1 MALSNNTQ
9 NYASNGKQQAIKT
22 QVEQQAKLLQSKI
35 LIPKKSGSTASAQTS
50 SSSAELAMQTG
61 SIEDFL
67 LISLGEVADGAR
79 QDMVDFKKR
88 LDANT
93 KHQNLLRDLRSKA
106 RSKDKSEVQDFI
118 KAHPELKNSEL
129 IGKFKSG
136 SIDWDALSEDID
148 GELESLNGISSSLS
162 FAMQV
167 IATRVTQAEN
177 LASTLFKKISDSA
190 NQIIGNI

>member
-9 NYASNGKQQAIKT
+9 NYATNGKQQAIKT

-35 LIPKKSGSTASAQTS
+35 LIPKKSTPTPTAQSS

-93 KHQNLLRDLRSKA
+93 KHQNLLRDLRSLA
-106 RSKDKSEVQDFI
+106 RSKDKSDVQDFI

-177 LASTLFKKISDSA
+177 LASTLFKKVSDSA

>member
-9 NYASNGKQQAIKT
+9 NYATNGKQQAIKT

-35 LIPKKSGSTASAQTS
+35 LIPKKSTPTPTAQSS

-93 KHQNLLRDLRSKA
+93 KHQNLLRDLRSLA
-106 RSKDKSEVQDFI
+106 RSKDKSDVQDYI

-177 LASTLFKKISDSA
+177 LASTLFKKVSDSA

>member
-9 NYASNGKQQAIKT
+9 NYATNGKQQAIKT

-35 LIPKKSGSTASAQTS
+35 LIPKKSTPTAQSS

-93 KHQNLLRDLRSKA
+93 KHQNLLRDLRSLA
-106 RSKDKSEVQDFI
+106 RSKDKSDVQDFI

-177 LASTLFKKISDSA
+177 LASTLFKKVSDSA